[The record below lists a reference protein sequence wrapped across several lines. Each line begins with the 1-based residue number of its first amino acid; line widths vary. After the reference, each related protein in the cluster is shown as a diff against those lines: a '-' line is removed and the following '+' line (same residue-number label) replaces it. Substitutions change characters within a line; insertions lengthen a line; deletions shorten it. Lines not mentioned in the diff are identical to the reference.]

1 MNITYVILGIIALII
16 IIFIGIYNALIR
28 RRTRTEEAWSDIE
41 VQMKRRYDLIPNV
54 VETVKGYAAHEK
66 NVLESVTNAR
76 TQAMGAR
83 NPDDRLHAENALSS
97 TLKTLFAVA
106 ENYPDLKANAN
117 FLDLQREL
125 ADTENKLQSSRRFYN
140 SVVRDYNTMIQTFP
154 SAVIANIFGFTR
166 KDFFGL
172 EEEAA
177 RQPVKV
183 SF

>member
-1 MNITYVILGIIALII
+1 MTIFYIIIGVIALFFLV
-16 IIFIGIYNALIR
+16 FIGIYNALVR
-28 RRTRTEEAWSDIE
+28 RRNQVEEAWSDIE

-66 NVLESVTNAR
+66 NVLEGVTNAR
-76 TQAMGAR
+76 TQAMGAK
-83 NPDDRLHAENALSS
+83 NPHDRLQAENALSS

-125 ADTENKLQSSRRFYN
+125 ADTENKIQSARRFYN
-140 SVVRDYNTMIQTFP
+140 AQVRDFNTMIQSFP
-154 SAVIANIFGFTR
+154 SALIANMFGFTK

-177 RQPVKV
+177 REPVKV

>member
-1 MNITYVILGIIALII
+1 MVYIIFGIIALSII
-16 IIFIGIYNALIR
+16 VCIGMYNALVR
-28 RRTRTEEAWSDIE
+28 RRNRVEEAWSDIE

-76 TQAMGAR
+76 TQAMGAK
-83 NPDDRLHAENALSS
+83 NPQEQLQAENALSS

-140 SVVRDYNTMIQTFP
+140 SVVRDFNTMVQTFP
-154 SAVIANIFGFTR
+154 SALVANMFGFIK

-177 RQPVKV
+177 RDPVKV